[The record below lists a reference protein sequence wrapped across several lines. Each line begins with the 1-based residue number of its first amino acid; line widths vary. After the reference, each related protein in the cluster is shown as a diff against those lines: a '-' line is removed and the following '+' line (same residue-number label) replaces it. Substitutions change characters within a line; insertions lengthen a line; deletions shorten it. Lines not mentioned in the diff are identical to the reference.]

1 MPDSDSPLR
10 FEPVVWGTPDPAPP
24 APLPASQQ
32 EAQRQID
39 AIMADREHPYWK
51 GDMQAAEQVLELTRA
66 SLGDAG
72 HQIVAQVGMPDP
84 SQSVAAAADTPSSR
98 GAVKDPS
105 DPAPVKAEPQSEA
118 SILSGM
124 VADSLVTAAPTLGE
138 RLGVEIAPEV
148 AKEIVASLAPS
159 PDGYPRTLDDEL
171 QHWPGD
177 AQTRH
182 EVEALHRAGW
192 DALRK
197 MDGFPLSAEV
207 EAERHGYHFH
217 PKAFAFLVELGA
229 IVRERQE
236 AEALRLQAERPGSR
250 RLNDPG
256 QRR

>member
-1 MPDSDSPLR
+1 MPDENEAKAAIAA
-10 FEPVVWGTPDPAPP
+10 FYADPTFDW
-24 APLPASQQ
+24 SQ
-32 EAQRQID
+32 ENATDIAWEKARQ
-39 AIMADREHPYWK
+39 A
-51 GDMQAAEQVLELTRA
+51 
-66 SLGDAG
+66 LGDAG
-72 HQIVAQVGMPDP
+72 RPIVAQWGMPDP
-84 SQSVAAAADTPSSR
+84 QQSAAAAADTPSSR
-98 GAVKDPS
+98 SAVEPS
-105 DPAPVKAEPQSEA
+105 DPALVKAEPQSDA
-118 SILSGM
+118 SPLSGM
-124 VADSLVTAAPTLGE
+124 VADSLATAAPTLGE
-138 RLGVEIAPEV
+138 RLGVEIAPEY
-148 AKEIVASLAPS
+148 AQEIVSSLAPS
-159 PDGYPRTLDDEL
+159 PDGFPRTLDDEL
-171 QHWPGD
+171 QRWPED

-229 IVRERQE
+229 VLREQRE